1 MKLQQLQF
9 KDFANTK
16 RWKVLDQRGSEQQLF
31 FRLGH
36 LNPEVHIDPIKGQAN
51 KVLKREERGNVV
63 ETTSTVGIST
73 KKGRLTDFYN
83 SLTTTAKAGY
93 LPGES
98 VASIEKL
105 RTNINK
111 AMPEECD
118 LWVNIS
124 IAKYSSP
131 KVAAQALENLSTQFT
146 KGFMNVP
153 IPGAENMTP
162 ADIFKNPEVKKMMKK
177 QGATD
182 AQIDE
187 TLKEL
192 TLVSKQVVKETSE
205 MKVKYKKGDFHGYN
219 AVYVFA
225 PPKSKQENKPIK
237 TNGSKDSIQG
247 NTGGGGGIDTRVKFP
262 ANAFDKEDLPIN
274 GCILQAIQT
283 KNYMITGDFLNY
295 LNFMPSGKSFCQSL
309 TKFKTK
315 TETTHEGGMTFID
328 HYIIPINSNLEKEGY
343 PYREEFEDMI
353 LKLISLL

>member
-16 RWKVLDQRGSEQQLF
+16 RWKMLDQKGSGQQLL

-36 LNPEVHIDPIKGQAN
+36 LNPEVHIDSIKGQAN
-51 KVLKREERGNVV
+51 KVLKREERGNVI

-73 KKGRLTDFYN
+73 KKGKLTDFYN
-83 SLTTTAKAGY
+83 TLTSFVKAGY

-111 AMPEECD
+111 DMPEECD

-124 IAKYSSP
+124 IAKYASP
-131 KVAAQALENLSTQFT
+131 KAAAQALENLSTQFT
-146 KGFMNVP
+146 KGFMNIP

-162 ADIFKNPEVKKMMKK
+162 ADVFKSPEVKKMMKK

-182 AQIDE
+182 AQINE

-192 TLVSKQVVKETSE
+192 TSVSKQVVKETFE
-205 MKVKYKKGDFHGYN
+205 MKVKYKEGDFHGYS
-219 AVYVFA
+219 AVYAFA
-225 PPKSKQENKPIK
+225 PFKSNPEKKPIK
-237 TNGSKDSIQG
+237 ADGLKDSVFG
-247 NTGGGGGIDTRVKFP
+247 NTGGGGGIDTRVKLP

-274 GCILQAIQT
+274 GCILQAVQT
-283 KNYMITGDFLNY
+283 KNYMITGDFLTY
-295 LNFMPSGKSFCQSL
+295 LNLMPSGKSFCQSL

-315 TETTHEGGMTFID
+315 TETTHVGGTTFID
-328 HYIIPINSNLEKEGY
+328 HYIIPINSNLKKEGY
-343 PYREEFEDMI
+343 PYREEFEDMM
-353 LKLISLL
+353 LKLISSL